1 MNKKIIL
8 KESELGVMKQAERE
22 YSRLHRNDYD
32 FLTNDYD
39 DEIAFAY
46 AEGYLEGLY
55 DRHRTNLRMKHKSK
69 NKPTKKKSK
78 KKGKAKK

>member
-1 MNKKIIL
+1 MTKKIIL
-8 KESELGVMKQAERE
+8 KEIERAEKE
-22 YSRLHRNDYD
+22 YSRVLSNDC
-32 FLTNDYD
+32 D
-39 DEIAFAY
+39 DEIGRAY

-55 DRHRTNLRMKHKSK
+55 HLVGLLTKRGNKSK